1 MLKRGSPRF
10 LRFRGTSP
18 RRCCLMTRP
27 TYAAARLAADR
38 IHRNLASRS
47 PAGQPS
53 SKEIARLPDSAIL
66 AALIDAAFWTSL
78 RREEGYIPRISLAFV
93 APEQVNDAVA
103 FATGLSL
110 EPKDLTKLAAAV
122 ERAGLHL
129 GVWLEH
135 DNLRVWGITRNLPPF
150 CLVLEVVLPGLLVVK
165 QSPAEESGK
174 FMNIAVL
181 QGDEIKIIDAQAA
194 AKPTYPT
201 LLASL
206 FRLEAP
212 VAGTEVNVL
221 LELAVSIRAHGR
233 GGTLLVVPAGSNA
246 WTESILQPITYS
258 VAPAFSRLADLMRKN
273 AGNKPSRRWE
283 DALGR
288 AVDGIAGLTAV
299 DGATLMTADYE
310 LLAFGAKIVRRRGS
324 PQVAQVIVTEPIEGG
339 SPIIEEPAQF
349 GGTRHLS
356 AAQFVHDQRDA
367 IALVASQDGRFTVF
381 AWSPSEE
388 MVHAHRIDA
397 LLL

>member
-1 MLKRGSPRF
+1 MI
-10 LRFRGTSP
+10 
-18 RRCCLMTRP
+18 RP
-27 TYAAARLAADR
+27 TYAAAQLAADR
-38 IHRNLASRS
+38 IHRRLTAPPALAQFSAELAATPPD
-47 PAGQPS
+47 PAT
-53 SKEIARLPDSAIL
+53 L

-93 APEQVNDAVA
+93 APGQVDDAVA
-103 FATGLSL
+103 FDTSLSL

-129 GVWLEH
+129 GVWPQQDE
-135 DNLRVWGITRNLPPF
+135 LRVWGITRNLPPF
-150 CLVLEVVLPGLLVVK
+150 SLVLEVVLPGLLVVK
-165 QSPAEESGK
+165 QSPSEESGK
-174 FMNIAVL
+174 VPSTSSVAPGGRDQDYRSYRRRDPFH
-181 QGDEIKIIDAQAA
+181 
-194 AKPTYPT
+194 TYPT

-206 FRLEAP
+206 LRLESQFATGS
-212 VAGTEVNVL
+212 AVNVL
-221 LELAVSIRAHGR
+221 LELAVSIRMHGR
-233 GGTLLVVPAGSNA
+233 GGTLLVVPAGSDA

-258 VAPAFSRLADLMRKN
+258 VVPAFSGLADLMRKD
-273 AGNKPSRRWE
+273 AGGKPSRRWE

-288 AVDGIAGLTAV
+288 AVDQIAGLTAV
-299 DGATLMTADYE
+299 DGATLITADYE
-310 LLAFGAKIVRRRGS
+310 LLAFGAKIVRRNGS
-324 PQVAQVIVTEPIEGG
+324 SQVAQVVLTEPIEGG
-339 SPIIEEPAQF
+339 SPVIAEPAQF

-381 AWSPSEE
+381 GWSPSEE

>member
-1 MLKRGSPRF
+1 
-10 LRFRGTSP
+10 
-18 RRCCLMTRP
+18 MTQP

-38 IHRNLASRS
+38 IHRHLTNHSTVAPAPAEQIAKLPASD
-47 PAGQPS
+47 
-53 SKEIARLPDSAIL
+53 KL

-93 APEQVNDAVA
+93 APGQVSDAVA
-103 FATGLSL
+103 FAATLSL

-129 GVWLEH
+129 GVWPEH
-135 DNLRVWGITRNLPPF
+135 DALRVWGITRNLPAF

-165 QSPAEESGK
+165 QSPSEESGK
-174 FMNIAVL
+174 FINIAVL
-181 QGDEIKIIDAQAA
+181 QGDEIKIIDPQAA
-194 AKPTYPT
+194 ADPTHPT

-212 VAGTEVNVL
+212 VANGAAVNVL

-233 GGTLLVVPAGSNA
+233 GGTLLVVPAGSA

-339 SPIIEEPAQF
+339 SPVIEEPAQF